1 MSDLLPVLALK
12 VGKKTMSYAALMVH
26 MDATPN
32 SGKRARLAADLADRF
47 QSALIGV
54 AGRTYLPNVLA
65 DGAPAK
71 VGQNNGE
78 RLEMMT
84 ILSSVEKAFRAAAP
98 QVRQVEWRGI
108 FDYTNNLVPLE
119 ARAAD
124 LVIVGRREQPGDL
137 YFALDPGMTILRAGR
152 PVLVVPEALDRL
164 AARRVV
170 VAWKDTRESRRAV
183 QDALP
188 FLRNAEDV
196 MIVEV
201 CEHGTEMQS
210 QKCIEDVAGYLV
222 RHKVVV
228 GAKAFLHT
236 QQPVARELLRFA
248 KDEKADL
255 IVAGGYGH
263 IRLSEWIF
271 GGATRDLLAE
281 SPICCLFSH

>member
-1 MSDLLPVLALK
+1 
-12 VGKKTMSYAALMVH
+12 MVH
-26 MDATPN
+26 MDATPGA
-32 SGKRARLAADLADRF
+32 GKRAQLAADLADRF

-54 AGRTYLPNVLA
+54 AGRSYLPSFLA
-65 DGAPAK
+65 DGNAEKA
-71 VGQNNGE
+71 GQEDGE
-78 RLEMMT
+78 RREMSKLLAG
-84 ILSSVEKAFRAAAP
+84 IEKTFRAAAK
-98 QVRQVEWRGI
+98 QVRQVEWRGV

-124 LVIVGRREQPGDL
+124 LVIVGRRERPGDL
-137 YFALDPGMTILRAGR
+137 YFALDPGMTVLRAGR
-152 PVLVVPEALDRL
+152 PVLVVPEGLDSL

-188 FLRNAEDV
+188 FLQGAQEV

-201 CEHGTEMQS
+201 CERGTEMQS
-210 QKCIEDVAGYLV
+210 QQRIGDVAEYLI

-236 QQPVARELLRFA
+236 ELPVARELLRYA

-255 IVAGGYGH
+255 VVAGGYGH